1 MCINFTW
8 LWWLPYESVIT
19 VTYHAFVFV
28 FFWTDENANLGT
40 AMRYEEIGET
50 MWFSCGFWFQIS
62 PCLSLWVIV
71 RKYWVCPGTE
81 INSLC
86 ISPQKNITSIR
97 QRKTNDCQ
105 RNRQNSRNLSI
116 SHEMWW
122 CLSVYCEED
131 ISVLWSASFIHGK
144 NVTCFFFHLFKVV
157 MFTPTAKEKHLITVS
172 CVFYGVMCNCDCGL
186 FRVAYPAPLWQRSPG
201 IFLHPRLME
210 REWCKI

>member
-1 MCINFTW
+1 MPLF
-8 LWWLPYESVIT
+8 L
-19 VTYHAFVFV
+19 
-28 FFWTDENANLGT
+28 FFSEQTKMPTLVLQC
-40 AMRYEEIGET
+40 AMRKLVRRCDFPVAFG
-50 MWFSCGFWFQIS
+50 FQIS

-144 NVTCFFFHLFKVV
+144 NVTCFFFIFSKLLCLPPQQRKSISLLCPVFFMVWCVTVIVV
-157 MFTPTAKEKHLITVS
+157 CSELRILLL
-172 CVFYGVMCNCDCGL
+172 CGSDL
-186 FRVAYPAPLWQRSPG
+186 LESFCIPGLWNESDVRYNS
-201 IFLHPRLME
+201 F
-210 REWCKI
+210 